1 MREVKFKSFYYEFQI
16 EVNFYLIVM
25 VCVMLYGVGIIKDE
39 IDCLECLIVGL
50 LYVNKVDELE
60 RCRNI
65 LK

>member
-1 MREVKFKSFYYEFQI
+1 
-16 EVNFYLIVM
+16 M